1 MKVSTARFLPE
12 RKATFQITQKSLP
25 PPAPNI
31 SSSQEVTTEVLL
43 PPRPQKSSPQTPEGT
58 DPYTAC
64 NNIKSNALSTSKDE
78 KVSLQSRIGKKDDE
92 AMLGKLSTRRDL
104 IQHFIPHPQEAPPNI
119 YGKCSQSNSN

>member
-12 RKATFQITQKSLP
+12 RKATFQITQKPLP

-31 SSSQEVTTEVLL
+31 SSSQDITSKILL
-43 PPRPQKSSPQTPEGT
+43 PPRPKNSSPKIPEGI
-58 DPYTAC
+58 DQYTAF
-64 NNIKSNALSTSKDE
+64 NNIKSNALSTSKDK

-104 IQHFIPHPQEAPPNI
+104 IQHFIPPPQEAPPNKH
-119 YGKCSQSNSN
+119 GKC

>member
-12 RKATFQITQKSLP
+12 RKATFQITQKPLP

-31 SSSQEVTTEVLL
+31 SSSQDITSKILL
-43 PPRPQKSSPQTPEGT
+43 PPRPKNSSPKIPEGT
-58 DPYTAC
+58 DPYTEC
-64 NNIKSNALSTSKDE
+64 FNIKSNALSTSREE

-104 IQHFIPHPQEAPPNI
+104 IQHFIPPPQEAPPNI
-119 YGKCSQSNSN
+119 YGKC